1 MTERTA
7 YLLGWLE
14 GFSGSIWAMCSVQ
27 EHEVVA
33 PEAVDEYEKK
43 VKELRETLA
52 KLPASDTGPFVVT
65 TVPLAKQPVDMTPK
79 ITFTAEE
86 GA

>member
-14 GFSGSIWAMCSVQ
+14 GFSGSIWAMCTVQ
-27 EHEVVA
+27 ESEVVA
-33 PEAVDEYEKK
+33 PESVAEYEKK
-43 VKELRETLA
+43 VKELREALA
-52 KLPASDTGPFVVT
+52 KLPMSDTCPFVVT
-65 TVPLAKQPVDMTPK
+65 TVPLVNQPVDMTPK

-86 GA
+86 DA